1 MASAVAPGSRGR
13 LPTLRTF
20 RRLAVV
26 ALCLAPLAA
35 AAADL
40 APWSGDPKPPLALD
54 TVDGT
59 RRDLAELQDRPVL
72 VHFFATWCAPCIE
85 EMAGLKRL
93 AAGPQGQALHIV
105 AVDVGE
111 VDIRVR
117 RFRDAEGLTFPV
129 LLDRDR
135 AAARAWGVAGLPTT
149 LVLDDG
155 RANGLRAEGD
165 VDWDAPATRDA
176 IDRLI
181 DTRPAATRLQPPG
194 RTESDDDEAT

>member
-13 LPTLRTF
+13 HPTLRTF
-20 RRLAVV
+20 RRLAAA

-59 RRDLAELQDRPVL
+59 RLDLADLQDRPVL

-149 LVLDDG
+149 LHPRRRPRERPPRRG
-155 RANGLRAEGD
+155 RRRLGR
-165 VDWDAPATRDA
+165 PRDPRRHRPT
-176 IDRLI
+176 DRHPSGGK
-181 DTRPAATRLQPPG
+181 PAATPRED
-194 RTESDDDEAT
+194 RIR